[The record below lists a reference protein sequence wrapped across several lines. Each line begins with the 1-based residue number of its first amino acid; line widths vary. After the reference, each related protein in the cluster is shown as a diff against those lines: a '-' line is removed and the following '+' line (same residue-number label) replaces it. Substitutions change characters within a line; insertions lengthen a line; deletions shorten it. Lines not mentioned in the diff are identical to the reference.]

1 MRKYVLTAVCLGL
14 IFSEVNSQR
23 VFAVNYPSQA
33 DIKVWVAPYEHQA
46 DLKVYKVPYQHQA
59 DDNTGK
65 WFFTAKPTKRRKKFF
80 L

>member
-1 MRKYVLTAVCLGL
+1 L

-59 DDNTGK
+59 VDNTGK
-65 WFFTAKPTKRRKKFF
+65 WFFTAYAHQAQKKIF